1 MRHIMSEHTVPIDL
15 KEPTTPVIWV
25 TEFGDDDAEQFFAL
39 FNSLQSDDDIQ
50 TIFIYIDSFG
60 GAVDS
65 LCTMTE
71 LVEASTKPVCTIA
84 IGKAMSAGAILTAI
98 GTPGM
103 RWIGPNS
110 RLMLHRLQGF
120 VGGDTEKVTSV
131 AKELIRMNDVWLKKI
146 VTKSNMTWKE
156 FNDMLKD
163 KGGEWYLSPEEAVS
177 YGFADRIG
185 TPIIKEVRQIVAEVN
200 NEKTPKSKKET
211 AAGTKK
217 RKRTTK
223 K

>member
-1 MRHIMSEHTVPIDL
+1 MRHLLSEHTVPIDL
-15 KEPTTPVIWV
+15 KEPTTPVLWI

-39 FNSLQSDDDIQ
+39 FNSFQSDDDIKN
-50 TIFIYIDSFG
+50 IVIYIDSFG

-71 LVEASTKPVCTIA
+71 LVEASAKPVTTICV
-84 IGKAMSAGAILTAI
+84 GKAMSAGAILTAL

-131 AKELIRMNDVWLKKI
+131 AKELIRMNDMWLKKI

-156 FNDMLKD
+156 FNDMLRD
-163 KGGEWYLSPEEAVS
+163 KGGEWYLSPKEAVS

-185 TPIIKEVRQIVAEVN
+185 TPIIKEVRQIVAEVH
-200 NEKTPKSKKET
+200 NEKTQNSKKEI
-211 AAGTKK
+211 KSKIPK
-217 RKRTTK
+217 RKKTIK
-223 K
+223 S

>member
-1 MRHIMSEHTVPIDL
+1 MKHVLSEHTVPIDL

-25 TEFGDDDAEQFFAL
+25 TEFGDDDAEQFFAI
-39 FNSLQSDDDIQ
+39 FNSLQSDDDIEN
-50 TIFIYIDSFG
+50 IVIYIDSFG

-65 LCTMTE
+65 LCTMIE
-71 LVEASTKPVCTIA
+71 LVEASEKPVMTVA
-84 IGKAMSAGAILTAI
+84 IGKSMSAGAILSAV
-98 GTPGM
+98 GTPTM

-131 AKELIRMNDVWLKKI
+131 AKELIRMNDMWLKKI

-163 KGGEWYLSPEEAVS
+163 KGGEWYLSAEEAVK

-200 NEKTPKSKKET
+200 NEKTPKSKKK
-211 AAGTKK
+211 APSRKVKRGGAKK
-217 RKRTTK
+217 K
-223 K
+223 

>member
-1 MRHIMSEHTVPIDL
+1 MTYTLSEHTVPIDL
-15 KEPTTPVIWV
+15 TEAMIPALWIR
-25 TEFGDDDAEQFFAL
+25 EFGDEDAEQFFAL
-39 FNSLQSDDDIQ
+39 FNSLQSDDNVDI
-50 TIFIYIDSFG
+50 IVIYVDSFG

-71 LVEASTKPVCTIA
+71 LIEASSKPVCTIA

-131 AKELIRMNDVWLKKI
+131 AKELIRMNDMWLKKI
-146 VTKSNMTWKE
+146 VTKSNMSWKE

-163 KGGEWYLSPEEAVS
+163 KGGEWYLSAEEAVH

-185 TPIIKEVRQIVAEVN
+185 TPIIKEKRQIIAEVN
-200 NEKTPKSKKET
+200 NEKISKSKKET
-211 AAGTKK
+211 KTKTPK
-217 RKRTTK
+217 RKK
-223 K
+223 NY

>member
-1 MRHIMSEHTVPIDL
+1 MTYTLSEHTVPIDL
-15 KEPTTPVIWV
+15 TEAMIPALWIR
-25 TEFGDDDAEQFFAL
+25 EFGDEDAEQFFAL
-39 FNSLQSDDDIQ
+39 FNSLQSDDNVDI
-50 TIFIYIDSFG
+50 IVIYVDSFG

-71 LVEASTKPVCTIA
+71 LIEASSKPVCTIA

-120 VGGDTEKVTSV
+120 VGSDTEKVTSV
-131 AKELIRMNDVWLKKI
+131 AKELIRMNDMWLKKI
-146 VTKSNMTWKE
+146 VTKSNMSWKE

-163 KGGEWYLSPEEAVS
+163 KGGEWYLSAEEAVH

-185 TPIIKEVRQIVAEVN
+185 TPIIKEKRQIIAEVN
-200 NEKTPKSKKET
+200 NEKISKSKKET
-211 AAGTKK
+211 KTKTPK
-217 RKRTTK
+217 RKK
-223 K
+223 NY

>member
-1 MRHIMSEHTVPIDL
+1 MEYILSQHTVPIDL
-15 KEPTTPVIWV
+15 KEPTIPVMWV
-25 TEFGDDDAEQFFAL
+25 TEFSDDDAEEFFAI

-50 TIFIYIDSFG
+50 NIVIYVDSFG

-71 LVEASTKPVCTIA
+71 LVESSAKPVTTIA
-84 IGKAMSAGAILTAI
+84 IGKTMSAGAILSSI
-98 GTPGM
+98 GTPGN

-110 RLMLHRLQGF
+110 RLMLHRISGF
-120 VGGDTEKVTSV
+120 AGGDAEKVTSV
-131 AKELIRMNDVWLKKI
+131 AEELIRMNDMWLKKI
-146 VTKSNMTWKE
+146 VARSNMSWKE
-156 FNDMLKD
+156 FNDMLKE
-163 KGGEWYLSPEEAVS
+163 KGGEWYLTAEDAVK

-200 NEKTPKSKKET
+200 NEKMPKSSKKT
-211 AAGTKK
+211 RTKK
-217 RKRTTK
+217 TTAKKVTK